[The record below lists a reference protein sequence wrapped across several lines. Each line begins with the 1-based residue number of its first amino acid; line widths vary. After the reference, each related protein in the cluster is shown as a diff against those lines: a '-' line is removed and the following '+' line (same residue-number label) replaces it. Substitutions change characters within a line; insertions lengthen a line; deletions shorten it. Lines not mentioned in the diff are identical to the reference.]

1 MEKQGIDVSKW
12 QGEIEWPRVAAS
24 GVAFAM
30 VRASY
35 GRDSEDPRFKAN
47 ISGAAASGLPCGA
60 YHYCYAMSVEEAKT
74 EAEFFLRTVK
84 GQRLEYPLALDLE
97 DASLAPL
104 GRETLTAIANAFLQ
118 AVEEAGYYAM
128 LYANPNWLNNYLD
141 AEALSRYDLWLAN
154 WTENPTYPG
163 SYGMWQ
169 YSSQGRIDGVS
180 GNVDRDVSYKDYP
193 QIIKENGFNHLGEA
207 ETPEPPLPPA
217 EEHVYI
223 VQPGDTLSGIAE
235 QFGTTAEV
243 LAQLNGVQNPNLIY
257 VGQRIVLPSGEETP
271 QVFRPGD
278 RVKIKQ
284 SAVRYATGQSIPDWV
299 KDRTD
304 TILQVSGDKALLKN
318 IYSWVYLSDL
328 EQADD
333 ESAPPPTP
341 SPDFTVGETVAVKP
355 SATHYATGQ
364 GIPDWVKGQPD
375 TILQISGNRALLK
388 NIYSWVLLNDLEPSA
403 ETPTPFAVGDTVK
416 IKQNAARYATGQ
428 TIPDWVKGR
437 SDTILQ
443 IDGDRALLKSIYS
456 WVLLSDL
463 ER

>member
-12 QGEIEWPRVAAS
+12 QGEIDWPRVAAS
-24 GVAFAM
+24 GTAFAM

-47 ISGAAASGLPCGA
+47 ISGAVASGLPCGA

-104 GRETLTAIANAFLQ
+104 GREMLTAIANAFLQ
-118 AVEEAGYYAM
+118 VVEEAGYYAM
-128 LYANPNWLNNYLD
+128 LYANRNWLSNYLD
-141 AEALSRYDLWLAN
+141 AEVLGRYDLWLAN

-180 GNVDRDVSYKDYP
+180 GNVDRDVAYKDYP
-193 QIIKENGFNHLGEA
+193 QIIKEYGLNHLEEA
-207 ETPEPPLPPA
+207 ETPEPPSPPE

-243 LAQLNGVQNPNLIY
+243 LAQLNGIQNPNLIY

-278 RVKIKQ
+278 SVKIKQ
-284 SAVRYATGQSIPDWV
+284 SAVRYATGQTIPDWV
-299 KDRTD
+299 KVRTD

-328 EQADD
+328 EQADG
-333 ESAPPPTP
+333 ESVP
-341 SPDFTVGETVAVKP
+341 SPSPSSEFTVGETVAVKP

-364 GIPDWVKGQPD
+364 AIPDWVKSQPD

-388 NIYSWVLLNDLEPSA
+388 NIYSWVLLSDLEPSA

-416 IKQNAARYATGQ
+416 IKQSTAHYATGQ
-428 TIPDWVKGR
+428 AIPDWVKGR
-437 SDTILQ
+437 PDTILQ
-443 IDGDRALLKSIYS
+443 ISGDRALLKSIYS